1 MMKPNKKFDC
11 VEMKRRGAEAVYE
24 KIKDMTPE
32 EELAYWQAG
41 TEKLR
46 QKQKI
51 LQNQVPPELKPQ

>member
-1 MMKPNKKFDC
+1 
-11 VEMKRRGAEAVYE
+11 
-24 KIKDMTPE
+24 MTPE